1 MKLKEEDFYEIANL
15 VDQGMS
21 YTKIAQLYNVGKT
34 NIYNLVRRY
43 KKHGIDAITCKGNW
57 RNFTESY
64 KLEIINRHYM
74 GESITFLAI
83 ECNVTLSVIQTWIKK
98 YEELGYNGLKDNR
111 GRPGVTKMGRPR
123 KNPKIEETTST
134 NEAMAPLTDE
144 ERHELNELRKKT
156 YQQQMEID
164 CLKKI
169 QALVQKRQ
177 NRQTKKK

>member
-1 MKLKEEDFYEIANL
+1 M
-15 VDQGMS
+15 
-21 YTKIAQLYNVGKT
+21 
-34 NIYNLVRRY
+34 
-43 KKHGIDAITCKGNW
+43 HGLESVLHRNRKSFTIDEKM
-57 RNFTESY
+57 
-64 KLEIINRHYM
+64 EIINRYYA
-74 GESITFLAI
+74 GESKSYLSI
-83 ECNVTLSVIQTWIKK
+83 EINVSNSVVDQWISK
-98 YEELGYNGLKDNR
+98 YEKLGYNGLIDNR
-111 GRPGVTKMGRPR
+111 GRPGETKMGRPR

-156 YQQQMEID
+156 YQQQLEID